1 MKKGLYIN
9 KTAFISVFLSLLL
22 VVACFL
28 LNLNSDALIL
38 KKAGFCNE
46 CGYDLTYET
55 ARLLKEKENV
65 YLVNKWQIEARQK
78 AGKIEVDYD
87 SEISNGHLDP
97 ATHKICSGPQT
108 GSTSNTSCKGYLGYY
123 DTTPFPVITLTSSK
137 ITYTGGNVE
146 PSFKVTFNGKEI
158 AKSNYDYYYSYT
170 FSDSAPRAYSYC
182 SQMSKSIKE
191 PGTYYLY
198 VMFNP
203 NNTCGPDGTTF
214 LGRIEAQFEIVNGS
228 VDPDSGSGGGNDGGK
243 SSGGNNG
250 NGGSSNSTGGGS
262 NNSSN
267 VPSSTS
273 KSGEWKGNSTGWW
286 YQYSDGSYAS
296 NKWEKIS
303 GKWYYFGS
311 SGYMTTG
318 WKQIGNKW
326 YYFDSNGSMK
336 TGWVKSGSNWYYL
349 CSDGTM
355 DYSEY
360 RDGYWLNADGS
371 WNTSYSGGHWDK
383 NSNGWWYEDNG
394 WYPKNEWLW
403 VNGKNYH
410 FNGSGYCTNP

>member
-1 MKKGLYIN
+1 MKKKVFMLFVLVLTILL
-9 KTAFISVFLSLLL
+9 FISVIEIDKYNIREEESFCSGCGTSLDSII
-22 VVACFL
+22 AQH
-28 LNLNSDALIL
+28 IL
-38 KKAGFCNE
+38 E
-46 CGYDLTYET
+46 DY
-55 ARLLKEKENV
+55 NV
-65 YLVNKWQIEARQK
+65 YYINNWSKEADDLWSAVWANYNVKRNH
-78 AGKIEVDYD
+78 I
-87 SEISNGHLDP
+87 DP
-97 ATHKICSGPQT
+97 ATGQKCVNC
-108 GSTSNTSCKGYLGYY
+108 SNTQNTSSKGYKGYY
-123 DTTPFPVITLTSSK
+123 DTHQFPIITLTSSK

-158 AKSNYDYYYSYT
+158 AKSNYDYYYSYN
-170 FSDSAPRAYSYC
+170 FSDSVPRAYSYC
-182 SQMSKSIKE
+182 SQMSKNIKE

-203 NNTCGPDGTTF
+203 SNTCGPDGTTF

-243 SSGGNNG
+243 SSGGNSENSG
-250 NGGSSNSTGGGS
+250 NGGSSNATGGG
-262 NNSSN
+262 NNSSSN
-267 VPSSTS
+267 NPSVTS

-326 YYFDSNGSMK
+326 YYFDSSGSMK
-336 TGWVKSGSNWYYL
+336 TGWVKSGSDWYYL

-371 WNTSYSGGHWDK
+371 WDTSYSGGHWDQ

-410 FNGSGYCTNP
+410 FNSFGYCTNP